1 MSSFIRK
8 SGIMN
13 CPETLTAVGGGAKYP
28 NLQVKHSS
36 LLGLLR
42 EVLK

>member
-1 MSSFIRK
+1 MEYIIYMDMYK
-8 SGIMN
+8 KGANNI
-13 CPETLTAVGGGAKYP
+13 PETLTDVGGG
-28 NLQVKHSS
+28 VKPSS

>member
-13 CPETLTAVGGGAKYP
+13 CPETPTAVGG
-28 NLQVKHSS
+28 HSS
-36 LLGLLR
+36 LLGLLS